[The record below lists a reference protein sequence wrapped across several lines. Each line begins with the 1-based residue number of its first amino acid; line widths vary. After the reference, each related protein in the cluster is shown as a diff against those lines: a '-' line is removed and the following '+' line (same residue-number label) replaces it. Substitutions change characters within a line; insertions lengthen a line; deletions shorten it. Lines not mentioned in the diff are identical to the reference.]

1 MDSAVIFILYV
12 RKWMLCVLDFY
23 CFIAH
28 HHKSSSLQQ
37 HPCISSQSV
46 EKNSRHGMIWF
57 SAQDLTMLKSRC
69 YLDCFLIQS
78 LWGKIHFHSHW
89 GYWQN
94 PAPWESRTNWS
105 TSFLAGCQ
113 LGSLSTPAGRPYA
126 LPSLKMALPSL
137 KQAMGM
143 SCVKS

>member
-1 MDSAVIFILYV
+1 MT
-12 RKWMLCVLDFY
+12 
-23 CFIAH
+23 H

-37 HPCISSQSV
+37 HPCISSRSV
-46 EKNSRHGMIWF
+46 ERNFRHGMIWF
-57 SAQDLTMLKSRC
+57 SAQDLRMLKSRC
-69 YLDCFLIQS
+69 YLVCFLIQS

-94 PAPWESRTNWS
+94 PAPWESRTNWG

-113 LGSLSTPAGRPYA
+113 LGSLSTPAGCPHA
-126 LPSLKMALPSL
+126 LPSLKTAPPSL

-143 SCVKS
+143 SCVKSGLLSLWLPDAYFKGSGVQVRFILS